1 VDHFSTNW
9 LEFGKRFLPSGVQWL
24 VVRARAQA
32 QLGQV
37 DSARQTLAR
46 IAELPAFK
54 GLRPEKS
61 DEYSAAAMDIA
72 LQAND
77 LAAAQAAFV
86 NHGSSELP
94 TTFDLGFLQFSMA
107 RAALELRMD
116 NAQAAQA
123 TAETALAHLHQRA
136 GQNEFPYWQADLRR
150 IRDAARLRMP
160 QP

>member
-1 VDHFSTNW
+1 
-9 LEFGKRFLPSGVQWL
+9 
-24 VVRARAQA
+24 VRARAQA
-32 QLGQV
+32 QLGQP
-37 DSARQTLAR
+37 DAARQTLAL
-46 IAELPAFK
+46 IAELPAFN

-61 DEYSAAAMDIA
+61 DEYSAAAIDVA

-86 NHGSSELP
+86 NHGSSDAP
-94 TTFDLGFLQFSMA
+94 TTFDVGFVQFSIA

-123 TAETALAHLHQRA
+123 TAETALSHLHQHA

-150 IRDAARLRMP
+150 LRDAARLRVP